1 MSRRYTRESMV
12 RSRVQRLLGR
22 RHSDGIS
29 EIAQRVRD
37 ENLTYLDPAKLE
49 LLEAC
54 IREVRNVRGDFV
66 ETGVALGGSAIVLA
80 HLMGRHRQFHGY
92 DVFAMIPPP
101 GEADPPAVH
110 ERYRTIVEGRSE
122 GIGGDAY
129 YGYLD
134 DLYDRVVD
142 AFARNGML
150 VDGTRIALHRGLFQ
164 DTLQPTSPVALAHI
178 DCDWYEPVKLC
189 IGRIW
194 PQLANGGLMV
204 FDDYN
209 DYGGCTKA
217 VDEFVAS
224 ESRATLRTTR
234 PTAVLVKA

>member
-1 MSRRYTRESMV
+1 MLSRP
-12 RSRVQRLLGR
+12 
-22 RHSDGIS
+22 HPDGIS
-29 EIAQRVRD
+29 DIAQSVRD

-54 IREVRNVRGDFV
+54 VREVRHVRGDFL

-80 HLMGRHRQFHGY
+80 GQMGRRRHFHGY

-110 ERYRTIVEGRSE
+110 ERYRTIVEGRSD
-122 GIGGDAY
+122 GISGDTY

-134 DLYDRVVD
+134 DLYDRVVA
-142 AFARNGML
+142 AFSRHGMQ
-150 VDGTRIALHRGLFQ
+150 VDGKRITLHRGLFQ
-164 DTLQPTSPVALAHI
+164 DTLRPESPVALAHI

-189 IGRIW
+189 IERIW
-194 PQLANGGLMV
+194 PQLSEGGLMV

-217 VDEFVAS
+217 VDEFIAS
-224 ESRATLRTTR
+224 ERTATLRATQ
-234 PTAVLVKA
+234 PTAVLVKS

>member
-1 MSRRYTRESMV
+1 MV
-12 RSRVQRLLGR
+12 GSLVQRLLSR
-22 RHSDGIS
+22 SHPDGIGGV
-29 EIAQRVRD
+29 ARRVRE

-49 LLEAC
+49 LLEGC
-54 IREVRNVRGDFV
+54 IREVRGVRGDFL

-80 HLMGRHRQFHGY
+80 DQMGRRRHFHGY

-101 GEADPPAVH
+101 GGADPPAVH

-122 GIGGDAY
+122 GIGGDTY

-134 DLYDRVVD
+134 DLYDRVVA
-142 AFARNGML
+142 AFARHDMR
-150 VDGTRIALHRGLFQ
+150 VDGERIALHRGLFE
-164 DTLQPTSPVALAHI
+164 DTLRPTAPVALAHI

-194 PQLANGGLMV
+194 PQLSSGGLMV

-217 VDEFVAS
+217 VDEFVAA
-224 ESRATLRTTR
+224 EPTATLRTTR
-234 PTAVLVKA
+234 PTAVLAKS